1 MVFYFKTIL
10 EINFGIMMIYLY
22 TKKVLISVDVVN
34 MAQVNIKRAVVE
46 QLVQKSKEEAS
57 IKGKKIETID
67 PILKT
72 ARKLLPFLSDREL
85 QEYSSAALRLILV
98 TTHSNIYQSSLM
110 VNF

>member
-1 MVFYFKTIL
+1 
-10 EINFGIMMIYLY
+10 
-22 TKKVLISVDVVN
+22 VDD

-46 QLVQKSKEEAS
+46 RLVQKSREEAN

-72 ARKLLPFLSDREL
+72 ARKILPFLSDREL

-98 TTHSNIYQSSLM
+98 TNHPNIYQSNLM
-110 VNF
+110 INF